1 MIDKSLFDLP
11 GVRKMFPILGILA
24 VIQAIVIAA
33 QALFM
38 ATTITRLWNGEAFGQ
53 VILWVLGFLACFLSR
68 ELINFIRSK
77 ALDKLAYGLATKLR
91 GDILE
96 KFFRLGP
103 TRLTDL
109 GSGSAATT
117 VITGIDQ
124 VEEYIKLVLSKVL
137 NMMIVPMLLL
147 VPVFF
152 LDWQS
157 GIVLTLT
164 FPFAIL
170 FMILLGF
177 AAQGRAERQYKTFQ
191 YLSNHFLDSLR
202 GISTLKYFGLSKD
215 YAKSIYR
222 TSEEFRKETMGALR
236 IAMLSTFAL
245 DFFASLS
252 VAVVALFLGLRLM
265 NGEILLFPALAALI
279 MAPEYFLPL
288 RDFASDYH
296 ATLNGKNSLAAVNE
310 ILATD
315 ENISTELEKTL
326 TWTDQSRLELTELTK
341 IYDTGRG
348 IADVNLQVTGFQKI
362 ALVGN
367 SGSGK
372 STLLSMLAGFLTP
385 TQGKIKLNT
394 QVLSSLADEKYR
406 QSVQFIPQKTYIFAG
421 TFRENLAFYEPGAS
435 DEEIE
440 QAAHLA
446 GLQGLLKEI
455 GLDGQVGAGGRTIS
469 GGQAQ
474 RLALA
479 RAFLSKTRNILLLD
493 EPTAHLDI
501 ETELEIKA
509 NILPLLENKLVF
521 IATHRLHWLSSMDLV
536 IVLKE
541 GAVAGIGT
549 HEELLATNIYYQE
562 LLTQM
567 RGVDDEEILLTK
579 PSNQDQNADENQI
592 SSVSKK
598 VTEETTDKATQKFRE
613 NADGFEKS
621 SGKDFVS
628 KKGGQINEI

>member
-1 MIDKSLFDLP
+1 MIDKSLFELP
-11 GVRKMFPILGILA
+11 GVRRMFPILGILA
-24 VIQAIVIAA
+24 VFQFIAIAG
-33 QALFM
+33 QALFL
-38 ATTITRLWNGEAFGQ
+38 ATAITKLWQGQLFSHTIP
-53 VILWVLGFLACFLSR
+53 WVLGFFACFLSR
-68 ELINFIRSK
+68 EIINFGRSK
-77 ALDKLAYGLATKLR
+77 ALDKLAYQLATKLR
-91 GDILE
+91 GDMLD

-103 TRLTDL
+103 VAIANL

-124 VEEYIKLVLSKVL
+124 VENYIKLVLSKVL
-137 NMMIVPMLLL
+137 NMMIIPMLILI
-147 VPVFF
+147 PVYF

-164 FPFAIL
+164 FPFAII
-170 FMILLGF
+170 FMILLGY

-215 YAKSIYR
+215 YSNSIYK
-222 TSEEFRKETMGALR
+222 TSEDFRKETMGALR

-265 NGEILLFPALAALI
+265 SGDILLFPALAALI
-279 MAPEYFLPL
+279 LAPEYFLPL

-296 ATLNGKNSLAAVNE
+296 ATLNGKNALAAVNE
-310 ILATD
+310 VL
-315 ENISTELEKTL
+315 STEENTLSVLTEKV
-326 TWTDQSRLELTELTK
+326 TWSANSQLQLTELGK

-348 IADVNLQVTGFQKI
+348 ISNVNLSVNGFKKI
-362 ALVGN
+362 AIVGD

-372 STLLSMLAGFLTP
+372 STLLSMLAGFLKP
-385 TQGKIKLNT
+385 TAGEIKLNE
-394 QVLSSLADEKYR
+394 QSLTSLTDENYR

-421 TFRENLAFYEPGAS
+421 TFRENLAFYEPDS
-435 DEEIE
+435 TDDEIK
-440 QAAHLA
+440 AAAKLA
-446 GLQGLLKEI
+446 GLESLIDEI
-455 GLDGQVGAGGRTIS
+455 GLDGQIGASGRIIS

-474 RLALA
+474 RVALA
-479 RAFLSKTRNILLLD
+479 RAFLSHTRNILFLD

-536 IVLKE
+536 IVLNE
-541 GAVAGIGT
+541 GQVAGIGT
-549 HEELLATNIYYQE
+549 PEQLLSENTYYQK
-562 LLTQM
+562 LLSQM
-567 RGVDDEEILLTK
+567 RGVDDDKNLLDNETSESVKDQEEK
-579 PSNQDQNADENQI
+579 ESERSNFSSVNDKSTD
-592 SSVSKK
+592 SSVSQ
-598 VTEETTDKATQKFRE
+598 A
-613 NADGFEKS
+613 S
-621 SGKDFVS
+621 SDN
-628 KKGGQINEI
+628 GGQK

>member
-1 MIDKSLFDLP
+1 MIDKSLFELP
-11 GVRKMFPILGILA
+11 GVRRMFPILGILA
-24 VIQAIVIAA
+24 VFQFIAIAG
-33 QALFM
+33 QALFL
-38 ATTITRLWNGEAFGQ
+38 ATAITKLWQGQLFSHTIP
-53 VILWVLGFLACFLSR
+53 WVLGFFACFLSR
-68 ELINFIRSK
+68 EIINFGRSK
-77 ALDKLAYGLATKLR
+77 ALDKLAYQLATKLR
-91 GDILE
+91 GDMLD

-103 TRLTDL
+103 VAIANL

-124 VEEYIKLVLSKVL
+124 VENYIKLVLSKVL
-137 NMMIVPMLLL
+137 NMMIIPMLILI
-147 VPVFF
+147 PVYF

-164 FPFAIL
+164 FPFAII
-170 FMILLGF
+170 FMILLGY

-215 YAKSIYR
+215 YSNSIYK
-222 TSEEFRKETMGALR
+222 TSEDFRKETMGALR

-265 NGEILLFPALAALI
+265 SGDILLFPALAALI
-279 MAPEYFLPL
+279 LAPEYFLPL

-296 ATLNGKNSLAAVNE
+296 ATLNGKNALAAVNE
-310 ILATD
+310 VL
-315 ENISTELEKTL
+315 STEENTLSVLTEKV
-326 TWTDQSRLELTELTK
+326 TWSANSQLQLTELGK

-348 IADVNLQVTGFQKI
+348 ISNVNLSVNGFKKI
-362 ALVGN
+362 AIVGN

-372 STLLSMLAGFLTP
+372 STLLSMLAGFLKP
-385 TQGKIKLNT
+385 TAGEIKLNE
-394 QVLSSLADEKYR
+394 QSLTSLTDENYR

-421 TFRENLAFYEPGAS
+421 TFRENLAFYEPDS
-435 DEEIE
+435 TDDEIK
-440 QAAHLA
+440 AAAKLA
-446 GLQGLLKEI
+446 GLESLIDEI
-455 GLDGQVGAGGRTIS
+455 GLDGQIGASGRTIS

-474 RLALA
+474 RVALA
-479 RAFLSKTRNILLLD
+479 RAFLSHTRNILFLD

-536 IVLKE
+536 IVLNE
-541 GAVAGIGT
+541 GQVAGIGT
-549 HEELLATNIYYQE
+549 PEQLLSENTYYQR
-562 LLTQM
+562 LLSQM
-567 RGVDDEEILLTK
+567 RGVDDDKNLLDNETSKSVKDQEEK
-579 PSNQDQNADENQI
+579 ESERSNFSSVNDKSTD
-592 SSVSKK
+592 SSVSQ
-598 VTEETTDKATQKFRE
+598 A
-613 NADGFEKS
+613 S
-621 SGKDFVS
+621 SDN
-628 KKGGQINEI
+628 GGQK

>member
-1 MIDKSLFDLP
+1 MIDKSLFELP
-11 GVRKMFPILGILA
+11 GVRRMFPILGILA
-24 VIQAIVIAA
+24 VFQFIAIAG
-33 QALFM
+33 QALFL
-38 ATTITRLWNGEAFGQ
+38 ATAITKLWQGQLFSHTIP
-53 VILWVLGFLACFLSR
+53 WVLGFFACFLSR
-68 ELINFIRSK
+68 EIINFGRSK
-77 ALDKLAYGLATKLR
+77 ALDKLAYQLATKLR
-91 GDILE
+91 GDMLD

-103 TRLTDL
+103 VAIANL

-124 VEEYIKLVLSKVL
+124 VENYIKLVLSKVL
-137 NMMIVPMLLL
+137 NMMIIPMLILI
-147 VPVFF
+147 PVYF

-164 FPFAIL
+164 FPFAII
-170 FMILLGF
+170 FMILLGY

-215 YAKSIYR
+215 YSNSIYK
-222 TSEEFRKETMGALR
+222 TSEDFRKETMGALR

-265 NGEILLFPALAALI
+265 SGDILLFPALAALI
-279 MAPEYFLPL
+279 LAPEYFLPL

-296 ATLNGKNSLAAVNE
+296 ATLNGKNALAAVNE
-310 ILATD
+310 V
-315 ENISTELEKTL
+315 ISTEENTLSVLTEKV
-326 TWTDQSRLELTELTK
+326 TWSANSQLQLTELGK

-348 IADVNLQVTGFQKI
+348 ISNVNLSVNGFKKI
-362 ALVGN
+362 AIVGN

-372 STLLSMLAGFLTP
+372 STLLSMLAGFLKP
-385 TQGKIKLNT
+385 TAGEIKLNE
-394 QVLSSLADEKYR
+394 QSLTSLTDENYR

-421 TFRENLAFYEPGAS
+421 TFRENLAFYEPDS
-435 DEEIE
+435 TDDEIK
-440 QAAHLA
+440 AAAKLA
-446 GLQGLLKEI
+446 GLESLIDEI
-455 GLDGQVGAGGRTIS
+455 GLDGQIGASGRTIS

-474 RLALA
+474 RVALA
-479 RAFLSKTRNILLLD
+479 RAFLSHTRNILFLD

-536 IVLKE
+536 IVLNE
-541 GAVAGIGT
+541 GQVAGIGT
-549 HEELLATNIYYQE
+549 PEQLLSENTYYQK
-562 LLTQM
+562 LLSQM
-567 RGVDDEEILLTK
+567 RGVDDDKNLLDNETSESVKDQEEK
-579 PSNQDQNADENQI
+579 ESERSNFSSVNDKSTD
-592 SSVSKK
+592 SSVSQ
-598 VTEETTDKATQKFRE
+598 A
-613 NADGFEKS
+613 S
-621 SGKDFVS
+621 SDN
-628 KKGGQINEI
+628 GGQK

>member
-1 MIDKSLFDLP
+1 MIDKSLFELP
-11 GVRKMFPILGILA
+11 GVRRMFPILGILA
-24 VIQAIVIAA
+24 VFQFIAIAG
-33 QALFM
+33 QALFL
-38 ATTITRLWNGEAFGQ
+38 ATAITKLWQGQLFSHTIP
-53 VILWVLGFLACFLSR
+53 WVLGFFACFLSR
-68 ELINFIRSK
+68 EIINFGRSK
-77 ALDKLAYGLATKLR
+77 ALDKLAYQLATKLR
-91 GDILE
+91 GDMLD

-103 TRLTDL
+103 VAIANL

-124 VEEYIKLVLSKVL
+124 VENYIKLVLSKVL
-137 NMMIVPMLLL
+137 NMMIIPMLILI
-147 VPVFF
+147 PVYF

-164 FPFAIL
+164 FPFAII
-170 FMILLGF
+170 FMILLGY

-215 YAKSIYR
+215 YSNSIYK
-222 TSEEFRKETMGALR
+222 TSEDFRKETMGALR

-265 NGEILLFPALAALI
+265 SGDILLFPALAALI
-279 MAPEYFLPL
+279 LAPEYFLPL

-296 ATLNGKNSLAAVNE
+296 ATLNGKNALAAVNE
-310 ILATD
+310 VL
-315 ENISTELEKTL
+315 STEENTL
-326 TWTDQSRLELTELTK
+326 SVLTEKVTWSANSQLQLAELGK

-348 IADVNLQVTGFQKI
+348 ISNVILSVNGFKKI
-362 ALVGN
+362 AIVGN

-372 STLLSMLAGFLTP
+372 STLLSMLAGFLKP
-385 TQGKIKLNT
+385 TAGEIKLNE
-394 QVLSSLADEKYR
+394 QSLTSLTDENYR

-421 TFRENLAFYEPGAS
+421 TFRENLAFYEPDS
-435 DEEIE
+435 TDDEIK
-440 QAAHLA
+440 AAAKLA
-446 GLQGLLKEI
+446 GLESLIDEI
-455 GLDGQVGAGGRTIS
+455 GLDGQIGASGRTIS

-474 RLALA
+474 RVALA
-479 RAFLSKTRNILLLD
+479 RAFLSHTRNILFLD

-536 IVLKE
+536 IVLNE
-541 GAVAGIGT
+541 GQVAGIGT
-549 HEELLATNIYYQE
+549 PEQLLSENTYYQK
-562 LLTQM
+562 LLSQM
-567 RGVDDEEILLTK
+567 RGVDDDKNLLDNETSESVKDQEEK
-579 PSNQDQNADENQI
+579 ESERSNFSSVNDKSTD
-592 SSVSKK
+592 SSVSQ
-598 VTEETTDKATQKFRE
+598 A
-613 NADGFEKS
+613 S
-621 SGKDFVS
+621 SDN
-628 KKGGQINEI
+628 GGQK

>member
-1 MIDKSLFDLP
+1 MIDKSLFELP
-11 GVRKMFPILGILA
+11 GVRRMFPILGILA
-24 VIQAIVIAA
+24 VFQFIAIAG
-33 QALFM
+33 QALFL
-38 ATTITRLWNGEAFGQ
+38 ATAITKLWQGQLFSHTIP
-53 VILWVLGFLACFLSR
+53 WVLGFFACFLSR
-68 ELINFIRSK
+68 EIINFGRSK
-77 ALDKLAYGLATKLR
+77 ALDKLAYQLATKLR
-91 GDILE
+91 GDMLD

-103 TRLTDL
+103 VAIANL

-124 VEEYIKLVLSKVL
+124 VENYIKLVLSKVL
-137 NMMIVPMLLL
+137 NMMIIPMLILI
-147 VPVFF
+147 PVYF

-164 FPFAIL
+164 FPFAII
-170 FMILLGF
+170 FMILLGY

-215 YAKSIYR
+215 YSNSIYK
-222 TSEEFRKETMGALR
+222 TSEDFRKETMGALR

-265 NGEILLFPALAALI
+265 SGDILLFPALAALI
-279 MAPEYFLPL
+279 LAPEYFLPL

-296 ATLNGKNSLAAVNE
+296 ATLNGKNALAAVNE
-310 ILATD
+310 VL
-315 ENISTELEKTL
+315 STEENTLSVLTEKV
-326 TWTDQSRLELTELTK
+326 TWSANSQLQLTELGK

-348 IADVNLQVTGFQKI
+348 ISNVILSVNGFKKI
-362 ALVGN
+362 AIVGN

-372 STLLSMLAGFLTP
+372 STLLSMLAGFLKP
-385 TQGKIKLNT
+385 TAGEIKLNE
-394 QVLSSLADEKYR
+394 QSLTSLTDENYR

-421 TFRENLAFYEPGAS
+421 TFRENLAFYEPDS
-435 DEEIE
+435 TDDEIK
-440 QAAHLA
+440 AAAKLA
-446 GLQGLLKEI
+446 GLESLIDEI
-455 GLDGQVGAGGRTIS
+455 GLDGQIGASGRIIS

-474 RLALA
+474 RVALA
-479 RAFLSKTRNILLLD
+479 RAFLSHTRNILFLD

-536 IVLKE
+536 IVLNE
-541 GAVAGIGT
+541 GQVAGIGT
-549 HEELLATNIYYQE
+549 PEQLLSENTYYQK
-562 LLTQM
+562 LLSQM
-567 RGVDDEEILLTK
+567 RGVDDDKNLLDNETSESVKDQEEK
-579 PSNQDQNADENQI
+579 ESERSNFSSVNDKSTD
-592 SSVSKK
+592 SSVSQ
-598 VTEETTDKATQKFRE
+598 A
-613 NADGFEKS
+613 S
-621 SGKDFVS
+621 SDN
-628 KKGGQINEI
+628 GGQK

>member
-1 MIDKSLFDLP
+1 MIDKSLFELP
-11 GVRKMFPILGILA
+11 GVRRMFPILGILA
-24 VIQAIVIAA
+24 VFQFIAIAG
-33 QALFM
+33 QALFL
-38 ATTITRLWNGEAFGQ
+38 ATAITKLWQGQLFSHTIP
-53 VILWVLGFLACFLSR
+53 WVLGFFACFLSR
-68 ELINFIRSK
+68 EIINFGRSK
-77 ALDKLAYGLATKLR
+77 ALDKLAYQLATKLR
-91 GDILE
+91 GDMLD

-103 TRLTDL
+103 VAIANL

-124 VEEYIKLVLSKVL
+124 VENYIKLVLSKVL
-137 NMMIVPMLLL
+137 NMMIIPMLILI
-147 VPVFF
+147 PVYF

-164 FPFAIL
+164 FPFAII
-170 FMILLGF
+170 FMILLGY

-215 YAKSIYR
+215 YSNSIYK
-222 TSEEFRKETMGALR
+222 TSEDFRKETMGALR

-265 NGEILLFPALAALI
+265 SGDILLFPALAALI
-279 MAPEYFLPL
+279 LAPEYFLPL

-296 ATLNGKNSLAAVNE
+296 ATLNGKNALAAVNE
-310 ILATD
+310 VL
-315 ENISTELEKTL
+315 STEENTLSVLTEKV
-326 TWTDQSRLELTELTK
+326 TWSANSQLQLTELGK

-348 IADVNLQVTGFQKI
+348 ISNVILSVNGFKKI
-362 ALVGN
+362 AIVGN

-372 STLLSMLAGFLTP
+372 STLLSMLAGFLKP
-385 TQGKIKLNT
+385 TAGEIKLNE
-394 QVLSSLADEKYR
+394 QSLTSLTDENYR

-421 TFRENLAFYEPGAS
+421 TFRENLAFYEPDS
-435 DEEIE
+435 TDDEIK
-440 QAAHLA
+440 AAAKLA
-446 GLQGLLKEI
+446 GLESLIDEI
-455 GLDGQVGAGGRTIS
+455 GLDGQIGASGRTIS

-474 RLALA
+474 RVALA
-479 RAFLSKTRNILLLD
+479 RAFLSHTRNILFLD

-536 IVLKE
+536 IVLNE
-541 GAVAGIGT
+541 GQVAGIGT
-549 HEELLATNIYYQE
+549 PEQLLSENTYYQK
-562 LLTQM
+562 LLSQM
-567 RGVDDEEILLTK
+567 RGVDDDKNLLDNETSESVKDQEEK
-579 PSNQDQNADENQI
+579 ESERSNFSSVNDKSTD
-592 SSVSKK
+592 SSVSQ
-598 VTEETTDKATQKFRE
+598 A
-613 NADGFEKS
+613 S
-621 SGKDFVS
+621 SDN
-628 KKGGQINEI
+628 GGQK

>member
-1 MIDKSLFDLP
+1 MIDKSLFELP
-11 GVRKMFPILGILA
+11 GVRRMFPILGILA
-24 VIQAIVIAA
+24 VFQFIAIAG
-33 QALFM
+33 QALFL
-38 ATTITRLWNGEAFGQ
+38 ATAITKLWQGQLFSHTIP
-53 VILWVLGFLACFLSR
+53 WVLGFFACFLSR
-68 ELINFIRSK
+68 EIINFGRSK
-77 ALDKLAYGLATKLR
+77 ALDKLAYQLATKLR
-91 GDILE
+91 GDMLD

-103 TRLTDL
+103 VAIANL

-124 VEEYIKLVLSKVL
+124 VENYIKLVLSKVL
-137 NMMIVPMLLL
+137 NMMIIPMLILI
-147 VPVFF
+147 PVYF

-164 FPFAIL
+164 FPFAII
-170 FMILLGF
+170 FMILLGY

-215 YAKSIYR
+215 YSNSIYK
-222 TSEEFRKETMGALR
+222 TSEDFRKETMGALR

-265 NGEILLFPALAALI
+265 SGDILLFPALAALI
-279 MAPEYFLPL
+279 LAPEYFLPL

-296 ATLNGKNSLAAVNE
+296 ATLNGKNALAAVNE
-310 ILATD
+310 VL
-315 ENISTELEKTL
+315 STEENTLSVLTEKV
-326 TWTDQSRLELTELTK
+326 TWSANSQLQLTELGK

-348 IADVNLQVTGFQKI
+348 ISNVNLSVNGFKKI
-362 ALVGN
+362 AIVGN

-372 STLLSMLAGFLTP
+372 STLLSMLAGFLKP
-385 TQGKIKLNT
+385 TAGEIKLNE
-394 QVLSSLADEKYR
+394 QSLTSLTDENYR

-421 TFRENLAFYEPGAS
+421 TFRENLAFYEPDS
-435 DEEIE
+435 TDDEIK
-440 QAAHLA
+440 AAAKLA
-446 GLQGLLKEI
+446 GLESLIDEI
-455 GLDGQVGAGGRTIS
+455 GLDGQIGASGRTIS

-474 RLALA
+474 RVALA
-479 RAFLSKTRNILLLD
+479 RAFLSHTRNILFLD

-536 IVLKE
+536 IVLNE
-541 GAVAGIGT
+541 GQVAGIGT
-549 HEELLATNIYYQE
+549 PEQLLSENTYYQK
-562 LLTQM
+562 LLSLM
-567 RGVDDEEILLTK
+567 RGVDDDKNLLDNETSESVKGQEEK
-579 PSNQDQNADENQI
+579 ESERSNFSSVNDKSTD
-592 SSVSKK
+592 SSVSQ
-598 VTEETTDKATQKFRE
+598 A
-613 NADGFEKS
+613 S
-621 SGKDFVS
+621 SDN
-628 KKGGQINEI
+628 GGQK

>member
-1 MIDKSLFDLP
+1 MIDKSLFELP
-11 GVRKMFPILGILA
+11 GVRRMFPILGILA
-24 VIQAIVIAA
+24 VFQFIAIAG
-33 QALFM
+33 QALFL
-38 ATTITRLWNGEAFGQ
+38 ATAITKLWQGQLFSHTIP
-53 VILWVLGFLACFLSR
+53 WVLGFFACFLSR
-68 ELINFIRSK
+68 EIINFGRSK
-77 ALDKLAYGLATKLR
+77 ALDKLAYQLATKLR
-91 GDILE
+91 GDMLD

-103 TRLTDL
+103 VTIANL

-124 VEEYIKLVLSKVL
+124 VENYIKLVLSKVL
-137 NMMIVPMLLL
+137 NMMIIPMLILI
-147 VPVFF
+147 PVYF

-164 FPFAIL
+164 FPFAII
-170 FMILLGF
+170 FMILLGY

-215 YAKSIYR
+215 YSNSIYK
-222 TSEEFRKETMGALR
+222 TSEDFRKETMGALR

-265 NGEILLFPALAALI
+265 SGDILLFPALAALI
-279 MAPEYFLPL
+279 LAPEYFLPL

-296 ATLNGKNSLAAVNE
+296 ATLNGKNALAAVNE
-310 ILATD
+310 VL
-315 ENISTELEKTL
+315 STEENTLSVLTEKV
-326 TWTDQSRLELTELTK
+326 TWSANSQLQLTELGK

-348 IADVNLQVTGFQKI
+348 ISNVILSVNGFKKI
-362 ALVGN
+362 AIVGN

-372 STLLSMLAGFLTP
+372 STLLSMLAGFLKP
-385 TQGKIKLNT
+385 TAGEIKLNE
-394 QVLSSLADEKYR
+394 QSLTSLTDENYR

-421 TFRENLAFYEPGAS
+421 TFRENLAFYEPDS
-435 DEEIE
+435 TDDEIK
-440 QAAHLA
+440 AAAKLA
-446 GLQGLLKEI
+446 GLESLIDEI
-455 GLDGQVGAGGRTIS
+455 GLDGQIGASGRTIS

-474 RLALA
+474 RVALA
-479 RAFLSKTRNILLLD
+479 RAFLSHTRNILFLD

-536 IVLKE
+536 IVLNE
-541 GAVAGIGT
+541 GQVAGIGT
-549 HEELLATNIYYQE
+549 PEQLLSENTYYQK
-562 LLTQM
+562 LLSQM
-567 RGVDDEEILLTK
+567 RGVDDDKNLLDNETSESVKDQEEK
-579 PSNQDQNADENQI
+579 ESERSNFSSVNDKSTD
-592 SSVSKK
+592 SSVSQ
-598 VTEETTDKATQKFRE
+598 A
-613 NADGFEKS
+613 S
-621 SGKDFVS
+621 SDN
-628 KKGGQINEI
+628 GGQK

>member
-1 MIDKSLFDLP
+1 MIDKSLFELP
-11 GVRKMFPILGILA
+11 GVKRMFPILGILA
-24 VIQAIVIAA
+24 VFQFIAIAG
-33 QALFM
+33 QALFL
-38 ATTITRLWNGEAFGQ
+38 ATAITKLWQGQLFSHTIP
-53 VILWVLGFLACFLSR
+53 WVLGFFACFLSR
-68 ELINFIRSK
+68 EIINFGRSK
-77 ALDKLAYGLATKLR
+77 ALDKLAYQLATKLR
-91 GDILE
+91 GDMLD

-103 TRLTDL
+103 VAIANL

-124 VEEYIKLVLSKVL
+124 VENYIKLVLSKVL
-137 NMMIVPMLLL
+137 NMMIIPMLILI
-147 VPVFF
+147 PVYF

-164 FPFAIL
+164 FPFAII
-170 FMILLGF
+170 FMILLGY

-215 YAKSIYR
+215 YSNSIYK
-222 TSEEFRKETMGALR
+222 TSEDFRKETMGALR

-265 NGEILLFPALAALI
+265 SGDILLFPALAALI
-279 MAPEYFLPL
+279 LAPEYFLPL

-296 ATLNGKNSLAAVNE
+296 ATLNGKNALAAVNE
-310 ILATD
+310 VL
-315 ENISTELEKTL
+315 STEENTLSVLTEKV
-326 TWTDQSRLELTELTK
+326 TWSANSQLQLTELGK

-348 IADVNLQVTGFQKI
+348 ISNVNLSVNGFKKI
-362 ALVGN
+362 AIVGN

-372 STLLSMLAGFLTP
+372 STLLSMLAGFLKP
-385 TQGKIKLNT
+385 TAGEIKLNE
-394 QVLSSLADEKYR
+394 QSLTSLTDENYR

-421 TFRENLAFYEPGAS
+421 TFRENLAFYEPDS
-435 DEEIE
+435 TDDEIK
-440 QAAHLA
+440 AAAKLA
-446 GLQGLLKEI
+446 GLESLIDEI
-455 GLDGQVGAGGRTIS
+455 GLDGQIGASGRTIS

-474 RLALA
+474 RVALA
-479 RAFLSKTRNILLLD
+479 RAFLSHTRNILFLD

-536 IVLKE
+536 IVLNE
-541 GAVAGIGT
+541 GQVAGIGT
-549 HEELLATNIYYQE
+549 PEQLLSENTYYQK
-562 LLTQM
+562 LLSQM
-567 RGVDDEEILLTK
+567 RGVDDDKNLLDNETSESVKDQEEK
-579 PSNQDQNADENQI
+579 ESERSNFSSVNDKSTD
-592 SSVSKK
+592 SSVSQ
-598 VTEETTDKATQKFRE
+598 A
-613 NADGFEKS
+613 S
-621 SGKDFVS
+621 SDN
-628 KKGGQINEI
+628 GGQK

>member
-1 MIDKSLFDLP
+1 MIDKSLFELP
-11 GVRKMFPILGILA
+11 GVRRMFPILGILA
-24 VIQAIVIAA
+24 VFQFIAIAG
-33 QALFM
+33 QALFL
-38 ATTITRLWNGEAFGQ
+38 ATAITKLWQGQLFSHTIP
-53 VILWVLGFLACFLSR
+53 WVLGFFACFLSR
-68 ELINFIRSK
+68 EIINFGRSK
-77 ALDKLAYGLATKLR
+77 ALDKLAYQLATKLR
-91 GDILE
+91 GDMLD

-103 TRLTDL
+103 VAIANL

-124 VEEYIKLVLSKVL
+124 VENYIKLVLSKVL
-137 NMMIVPMLLL
+137 NMMIIPMLILI
-147 VPVFF
+147 PVYF

-164 FPFAIL
+164 FPFAII
-170 FMILLGF
+170 FMILLGY

-215 YAKSIYR
+215 YSNSIYK
-222 TSEEFRKETMGALR
+222 TSEDFRKETMGALR

-265 NGEILLFPALAALI
+265 SGDILLFPALAALI
-279 MAPEYFLPL
+279 LAPEYFLPL

-296 ATLNGKNSLAAVNE
+296 ATLNGKNALAAVNE
-310 ILATD
+310 VL
-315 ENISTELEKTL
+315 STEENTLSVLTEKV
-326 TWTDQSRLELTELTK
+326 TWSANSQLQLTELGK

-348 IADVNLQVTGFQKI
+348 ISNVNLSVNGFKKI
-362 ALVGN
+362 AIVGN

-372 STLLSMLAGFLTP
+372 STLLSMLAGFLKP
-385 TQGKIKLNT
+385 TAGEIKLNE
-394 QVLSSLADEKYR
+394 QSLTSLTDENYR

-421 TFRENLAFYEPGAS
+421 TFRENLAFYEPDS
-435 DEEIE
+435 TDDEIK
-440 QAAHLA
+440 AAAKLA
-446 GLQGLLKEI
+446 GLESLIDEI
-455 GLDGQVGAGGRTIS
+455 GLDGQIGASGRTIS

-474 RLALA
+474 RVALA
-479 RAFLSKTRNILLLD
+479 RAFLSHTRNILFLD

-536 IVLKE
+536 IVLNE
-541 GAVAGIGT
+541 GQVAGIGT
-549 HEELLATNIYYQE
+549 PEQLLSENTYYQK
-562 LLTQM
+562 LLSQM
-567 RGVDDEEILLTK
+567 RGVDDDKNLLDNETRKSVKDQEEK
-579 PSNQDQNADENQI
+579 VSERSNFSSVNDKSTD
-592 SSVSKK
+592 SSVSQ
-598 VTEETTDKATQKFRE
+598 A
-613 NADGFEKS
+613 S
-621 SGKDFVS
+621 SDN
-628 KKGGQINEI
+628 GGQK

>member
-1 MIDKSLFDLP
+1 MIDKSLFELP
-11 GVRKMFPILGILA
+11 GVRRMFPILGILA
-24 VIQAIVIAA
+24 VFQFIAIAG
-33 QALFM
+33 QALFL
-38 ATTITRLWNGEAFGQ
+38 ATAITKLWQGQLFSHTIP
-53 VILWVLGFLACFLSR
+53 WVLGFFACFLSR
-68 ELINFIRSK
+68 EIINFGRSK
-77 ALDKLAYGLATKLR
+77 ALDKLAYQLATKLR
-91 GDILE
+91 GDMLD

-103 TRLTDL
+103 VAIANL

-124 VEEYIKLVLSKVL
+124 VENYIKLVLSKVL
-137 NMMIVPMLLL
+137 NMMIIPMLILI
-147 VPVFF
+147 PVYF

-164 FPFAIL
+164 FPFAII
-170 FMILLGF
+170 FMILLGY

-215 YAKSIYR
+215 YSNSIYK
-222 TSEEFRKETMGALR
+222 TSEDFRKETMGALR

-265 NGEILLFPALAALI
+265 SGDILLFPALAALI
-279 MAPEYFLPL
+279 LAPEYFLPL

-296 ATLNGKNSLAAVNE
+296 ATLNGKNALAAVNE
-310 ILATD
+310 VL
-315 ENISTELEKTL
+315 STEENTLSVLTEKV
-326 TWTDQSRLELTELTK
+326 TWSANSQLQLTELGK

-348 IADVNLQVTGFQKI
+348 ISNVNLSVNGFKKI
-362 ALVGN
+362 AIVGN

-372 STLLSMLAGFLTP
+372 STLLSMLAGFLKP
-385 TQGKIKLNT
+385 TAGEIKLNE
-394 QVLSSLADEKYR
+394 QSLTSLTDENYR

-421 TFRENLAFYEPGAS
+421 TFRENLAFYEPDS
-435 DEEIE
+435 TDDEIK
-440 QAAHLA
+440 AAAKLA
-446 GLQGLLKEI
+446 GLESLIDEI
-455 GLDGQVGAGGRTIS
+455 GLDGQIGASGRTIS

-474 RLALA
+474 RVALA
-479 RAFLSKTRNILLLD
+479 RAFLSHTRNILFLD

-536 IVLKE
+536 IVLNE
-541 GAVAGIGT
+541 GQVAGIGT
-549 HEELLATNIYYQE
+549 PEQLLSENTYYQK
-562 LLTQM
+562 LLSQM
-567 RGVDDEEILLTK
+567 RGVDDDKNLLDNETSKSVKDQEEK
-579 PSNQDQNADENQI
+579 ESDRSNFSSVNDNSTD
-592 SSVSKK
+592 SSVSQ
-598 VTEETTDKATQKFRE
+598 A
-613 NADGFEKS
+613 S
-621 SGKDFVS
+621 SDN
-628 KKGGQINEI
+628 GGQK

>member
-1 MIDKSLFDLP
+1 MIDKSLFELP
-11 GVRKMFPILGILA
+11 GVRRMFPILGILA
-24 VIQAIVIAA
+24 VFQFIAIAG
-33 QALFM
+33 QALFL
-38 ATTITRLWNGEAFGQ
+38 ASAITKLWQGQLFSHTIP
-53 VILWVLGFLACFLSR
+53 WVLGFFACFLSR
-68 ELINFIRSK
+68 EIINFGRSK
-77 ALDKLAYGLATKLR
+77 ALDKLAYQLATKLR
-91 GDILE
+91 GDMLD

-103 TRLTDL
+103 VAIANL

-124 VEEYIKLVLSKVL
+124 VENYIKLVLSKVL
-137 NMMIVPMLLL
+137 NMMIIPMLILI
-147 VPVFF
+147 PVYF

-164 FPFAIL
+164 FPFAII
-170 FMILLGF
+170 FMILLGY

-215 YAKSIYR
+215 YSNSIYK
-222 TSEEFRKETMGALR
+222 TSEDFRKETMGALR

-265 NGEILLFPALAALI
+265 SGDILLFPALAALI
-279 MAPEYFLPL
+279 LAPEYFLPL

-296 ATLNGKNSLAAVNE
+296 ATLNGKNALAAVNE
-310 ILATD
+310 VL
-315 ENISTELEKTL
+315 STEENTLSVLTEKV
-326 TWTDQSRLELTELTK
+326 TWSANSQLQLTELGK

-348 IADVNLQVTGFQKI
+348 ISNVNLSVNGFKKI
-362 ALVGN
+362 AIVGN

-372 STLLSMLAGFLTP
+372 STLLSMLAGFLKP
-385 TQGKIKLNT
+385 TAGEIKLNE
-394 QVLSSLADEKYR
+394 QSLTSLTDENYR

-421 TFRENLAFYEPGAS
+421 TFRENLAFYEPDS
-435 DEEIE
+435 TDDEIK
-440 QAAHLA
+440 AAAKLA
-446 GLQGLLKEI
+446 GLESLIDEI
-455 GLDGQVGAGGRTIS
+455 GLDGQIGASGRTIS

-474 RLALA
+474 RVALA
-479 RAFLSKTRNILLLD
+479 RAFLSHTRNILFLD

-536 IVLKE
+536 IVLNE
-541 GAVAGIGT
+541 GQVAGIGT
-549 HEELLATNIYYQE
+549 PEQLLSENTYYQK
-562 LLTQM
+562 LLSQM
-567 RGVDDEEILLTK
+567 RGVDDDKNLLDNETSESVKDQEEK
-579 PSNQDQNADENQI
+579 ESERSNFSSVNDKSTD
-592 SSVSKK
+592 SSVSQ
-598 VTEETTDKATQKFRE
+598 A
-613 NADGFEKS
+613 S
-621 SGKDFVS
+621 SDN
-628 KKGGQINEI
+628 GGQK

>member
-1 MIDKSLFDLP
+1 MIDKSLFELP
-11 GVRKMFPILGILA
+11 GVRRMFPILGILA
-24 VIQAIVIAA
+24 VFQFIAIAG
-33 QALFM
+33 QALFL
-38 ATTITRLWNGEAFGQ
+38 ATAITKLWQGQLFSHTIP
-53 VILWVLGFLACFLSR
+53 WVLGFFACFLSR
-68 ELINFIRSK
+68 EIINFGRSK
-77 ALDKLAYGLATKLR
+77 ALDKLAYQLATKLR
-91 GDILE
+91 GDMLD

-103 TRLTDL
+103 VAIANL

-124 VEEYIKLVLSKVL
+124 VENYIKLVLSKVL
-137 NMMIVPMLLL
+137 NMMIIPMLILI
-147 VPVFF
+147 PVYF

-164 FPFAIL
+164 FPFAII
-170 FMILLGF
+170 FMILLGY

-215 YAKSIYR
+215 YSNSIYK
-222 TSEEFRKETMGALR
+222 TSEDFRKETMGALR

-265 NGEILLFPALAALI
+265 SGDILLFPALAALI
-279 MAPEYFLPL
+279 LAPEYFLPL

-296 ATLNGKNSLAAVNE
+296 ATLNGKNALAAVNE
-310 ILATD
+310 VL
-315 ENISTELEKTL
+315 STEENTLSVLTEKV
-326 TWTDQSRLELTELTK
+326 TWSANLQLQLTELGK

-348 IADVNLQVTGFQKI
+348 ISNVNLSVNGFKKI
-362 ALVGN
+362 AIVGN

-372 STLLSMLAGFLTP
+372 STLLSMLAGFLKP
-385 TQGKIKLNT
+385 TAGEIKLNE
-394 QVLSSLADEKYR
+394 QSLTSLTDENYR

-421 TFRENLAFYEPGAS
+421 TFRENLAFYEPDS
-435 DEEIE
+435 TDDEIK
-440 QAAHLA
+440 AAAKLA
-446 GLQGLLKEI
+446 GLESLIDEI
-455 GLDGQVGAGGRTIS
+455 GLDGQIGASGRIIS

-474 RLALA
+474 RVALA
-479 RAFLSKTRNILLLD
+479 RAFLSHTRNILFLD

-536 IVLKE
+536 IVLNE
-541 GAVAGIGT
+541 GQVAGIGT
-549 HEELLATNIYYQE
+549 PEQLLSENTYYQK
-562 LLTQM
+562 LLSQM
-567 RGVDDEEILLTK
+567 RGVDDDKNLLDNETSESVKDQEEK
-579 PSNQDQNADENQI
+579 ESERSNFSSVNDKSTD
-592 SSVSKK
+592 SSVSQ
-598 VTEETTDKATQKFRE
+598 A
-613 NADGFEKS
+613 S
-621 SGKDFVS
+621 SDN
-628 KKGGQINEI
+628 GGQK

>member
-1 MIDKSLFDLP
+1 MIDKSLFELP
-11 GVRKMFPILGILA
+11 GVRRMFPILGILA
-24 VIQAIVIAA
+24 VFQFVAIAG
-33 QALFM
+33 QALFL
-38 ATTITRLWNGEAFGQ
+38 ATAITKLWQGQLFSHTIP
-53 VILWVLGFLACFLSR
+53 WVLGFFACFLSR
-68 ELINFIRSK
+68 EIINFGRSK
-77 ALDKLAYGLATKLR
+77 ALDKLAYQLATKLR
-91 GDILE
+91 GDMLD

-103 TRLTDL
+103 VAIANL

-124 VEEYIKLVLSKVL
+124 VENYIKLVLSKVL
-137 NMMIVPMLLL
+137 NMMIIPMLILI
-147 VPVFF
+147 PVYF

-164 FPFAIL
+164 FPFAII
-170 FMILLGF
+170 FMILLGY

-215 YAKSIYR
+215 YSNSIYK
-222 TSEEFRKETMGALR
+222 TSEDFRKETMGALR

-265 NGEILLFPALAALI
+265 SGDILLFPALAALI
-279 MAPEYFLPL
+279 LAPEYFLPL

-296 ATLNGKNSLAAVNE
+296 ATLNGKNALAAVNE
-310 ILATD
+310 VL
-315 ENISTELEKTL
+315 STEENTLSVLTEKV
-326 TWTDQSRLELTELTK
+326 TWSANSQLQLTELGK

-348 IADVNLQVTGFQKI
+348 ISNVNLSVNGFKKI
-362 ALVGN
+362 AIVGN

-372 STLLSMLAGFLTP
+372 STLLSMLAGFLKP
-385 TQGKIKLNT
+385 TAGEIKLNE
-394 QVLSSLADEKYR
+394 QSLTSLTDENYR

-421 TFRENLAFYEPGAS
+421 TFRENLAFYEPDS
-435 DEEIE
+435 TDDEIK
-440 QAAHLA
+440 AAAKLA
-446 GLQGLLKEI
+446 GLESLIDEI
-455 GLDGQVGAGGRTIS
+455 GLDGQIGASGRTIS

-474 RLALA
+474 RVALA
-479 RAFLSKTRNILLLD
+479 RAFLSHTRNILFLD

-536 IVLKE
+536 IVLNE
-541 GAVAGIGT
+541 GQVAGIGT
-549 HEELLATNIYYQE
+549 PEQLLSENTYYQK
-562 LLTQM
+562 LLSQM
-567 RGVDDEEILLTK
+567 RGVDDDKNLLDNETSESVKDQEEK
-579 PSNQDQNADENQI
+579 ESERSNF
-592 SSVSKK
+592 SSVNDKS
-598 VTEETTDKATQKFRE
+598 TD
-613 NADGFEKS
+613 S
-621 SGKDFVS
+621 SVRQASSDN
-628 KKGGQINEI
+628 GGQK

>member
-1 MIDKSLFDLP
+1 MIDKSLFELP
-11 GVRKMFPILGILA
+11 GVRRMFPILGILA
-24 VIQAIVIAA
+24 VFQFIAIAG
-33 QALFM
+33 QALFL
-38 ATTITRLWNGEAFGQ
+38 ATAITKLWQGQLFSHTIP
-53 VILWVLGFLACFLSR
+53 WVLGFFACFLSR
-68 ELINFIRSK
+68 EIINFGRSK
-77 ALDKLAYGLATKLR
+77 ALDKLAYQLATKLR
-91 GDILE
+91 GDMLD

-103 TRLTDL
+103 VAIANL

-124 VEEYIKLVLSKVL
+124 VENYIKLVLSKVL
-137 NMMIVPMLLL
+137 NMMIIPMLILI
-147 VPVFF
+147 PVYF

-164 FPFAIL
+164 FPFAII
-170 FMILLGF
+170 FMILLGY

-215 YAKSIYR
+215 YSNSIYK
-222 TSEEFRKETMGALR
+222 TSEDFRKETMGALR

-265 NGEILLFPALAALI
+265 SGDILLFPALAALI
-279 MAPEYFLPL
+279 LAPEYFLPL

-296 ATLNGKNSLAAVNE
+296 ATLNGKNALAAVNE
-310 ILATD
+310 VL
-315 ENISTELEKTL
+315 STEENTLSVLTEKV
-326 TWTDQSRLELTELTK
+326 TWSANSQLQLTELGK

-348 IADVNLQVTGFQKI
+348 ISNVNLSVNGFKKI
-362 ALVGN
+362 AIIGN

-372 STLLSMLAGFLTP
+372 STLLSMLAGFLKP
-385 TQGKIKLNT
+385 SAGEIKLNE
-394 QVLSSLADEKYR
+394 QSLTSLTDENYR

-421 TFRENLAFYEPGAS
+421 TFRENLAFYEPDS
-435 DEEIE
+435 TDDEIK
-440 QAAHLA
+440 AAAKLA
-446 GLQGLLKEI
+446 GLESLIDEI
-455 GLDGQVGAGGRTIS
+455 GLDGQIGASGRTIS

-474 RLALA
+474 RVALA
-479 RAFLSKTRNILLLD
+479 RAFLSHTRNILFLD

-536 IVLKE
+536 IVLNE
-541 GAVAGIGT
+541 GQVAGIGT
-549 HEELLATNIYYQE
+549 PEQLLSENTYYQK
-562 LLTQM
+562 LLSQM
-567 RGVDDEEILLTK
+567 RGVDDDKNLLDNETSKSVKDQEEK
-579 PSNQDQNADENQI
+579 ESDRSNF
-592 SSVSKK
+592 SSVNDKS
-598 VTEETTDKATQKFRE
+598 TD
-613 NADGFEKS
+613 S
-621 SGKDFVS
+621 SASQASSDN
-628 KKGGQINEI
+628 GGQK

>member
-1 MIDKSLFDLP
+1 MIDKSLFELP
-11 GVRKMFPILGILA
+11 GVRRMFPILGILA
-24 VIQAIVIAA
+24 VFQFIAIAG
-33 QALFM
+33 QALFL
-38 ATTITRLWNGEAFGQ
+38 ATAITKLWQGQLFSHTIP
-53 VILWVLGFLACFLSR
+53 WVLGFFACFLSR
-68 ELINFIRSK
+68 EIINFGRSK
-77 ALDKLAYGLATKLR
+77 ALDKLAYQLATKLR
-91 GDILE
+91 GDMLD

-103 TRLTDL
+103 VAIANL

-124 VEEYIKLVLSKVL
+124 VENYIKLVLSKVL
-137 NMMIVPMLLL
+137 NMMIIPMLILI
-147 VPVFF
+147 PVYF

-164 FPFAIL
+164 FPFAII
-170 FMILLGF
+170 FMILLGY

-215 YAKSIYR
+215 YSNSIYK
-222 TSEEFRKETMGALR
+222 TSEDFRKETMGALR

-265 NGEILLFPALAALI
+265 SGDILLFPALAALI
-279 MAPEYFLPL
+279 LAPEYFLPL

-296 ATLNGKNSLAAVNE
+296 ATLNGKNALAAVNE
-310 ILATD
+310 VL
-315 ENISTELEKTL
+315 STEENTLSVLTEKV
-326 TWTDQSRLELTELTK
+326 TWNANSQLQLTELGK

-348 IADVNLQVTGFQKI
+348 ISNVILSVNGFKKI
-362 ALVGN
+362 AIVGN

-372 STLLSMLAGFLTP
+372 STLLSMLAGFLKP
-385 TQGKIKLNT
+385 TAGEIKLNE
-394 QVLSSLADEKYR
+394 QSLTSLTDENYR

-421 TFRENLAFYEPGAS
+421 TFRENLAFYEPDS
-435 DEEIE
+435 TDDEIK
-440 QAAHLA
+440 AAAKLA
-446 GLQGLLKEI
+446 GLESLIDEI
-455 GLDGQVGAGGRTIS
+455 GLDGQIGASGRTIS

-474 RLALA
+474 RVALA
-479 RAFLSKTRNILLLD
+479 RAFLSHTRNILFLD

-536 IVLKE
+536 IVLNE
-541 GAVAGIGT
+541 GQVAGIGT
-549 HEELLATNIYYQE
+549 PEQLLSENTYYQK
-562 LLTQM
+562 LLSQM
-567 RGVDDEEILLTK
+567 RGVDDDKNLLDNETSESVKDQEEK
-579 PSNQDQNADENQI
+579 ESERSNFSSVNDKSTD
-592 SSVSKK
+592 SSVSQ
-598 VTEETTDKATQKFRE
+598 A
-613 NADGFEKS
+613 S
-621 SGKDFVS
+621 SDN
-628 KKGGQINEI
+628 GGQK

>member
-1 MIDKSLFDLP
+1 MIDKSLFELP
-11 GVRKMFPILGILA
+11 GVRRMFPILGILA
-24 VIQAIVIAA
+24 VFQFIAIAG
-33 QALFM
+33 QALFL
-38 ATTITRLWNGEAFGQ
+38 ATAITKLWQGQLFSHTIP
-53 VILWVLGFLACFLSR
+53 WVLGFFACFLSR
-68 ELINFIRSK
+68 EIINFGRSK
-77 ALDKLAYGLATKLR
+77 ALDKLAYQLATKLR
-91 GDILE
+91 GDMLD

-103 TRLTDL
+103 VAIANL

-124 VEEYIKLVLSKVL
+124 VENYIKLVLSKVL
-137 NMMIVPMLLL
+137 NMMIIPMLILI
-147 VPVFF
+147 PVYF

-164 FPFAIL
+164 FPFAII
-170 FMILLGF
+170 FMILLGY

-215 YAKSIYR
+215 YSNSIYK
-222 TSEEFRKETMGALR
+222 TSEDFRKETMGALR

-265 NGEILLFPALAALI
+265 SGDILLFPALAALI
-279 MAPEYFLPL
+279 LAPEYFLPL

-296 ATLNGKNSLAAVNE
+296 ATLNGKNALAAVNE
-310 ILATD
+310 VL
-315 ENISTELEKTL
+315 STEENTL
-326 TWTDQSRLELTELTK
+326 SVLTEKVTWSANSQLQLAELGK

-348 IADVNLQVTGFQKI
+348 ISNVNLSVNGFKKI
-362 ALVGN
+362 AIVGN

-372 STLLSMLAGFLTP
+372 STLLSMLAGFLKP
-385 TQGKIKLNT
+385 TAGEIKLNE
-394 QVLSSLADEKYR
+394 QSLTSLTDENYR

-421 TFRENLAFYEPGAS
+421 TFRENLAFYEPDS
-435 DEEIE
+435 TDDEIK
-440 QAAHLA
+440 AAAKLA
-446 GLQGLLKEI
+446 GLESLIDEI
-455 GLDGQVGAGGRTIS
+455 GLDGQIGASGRTIS

-474 RLALA
+474 RVALA
-479 RAFLSKTRNILLLD
+479 RAFLSHTRNILFLD

-536 IVLKE
+536 IVLNE
-541 GAVAGIGT
+541 GQVAGIGT
-549 HEELLATNIYYQE
+549 PEQLLSENTYYQK
-562 LLTQM
+562 LLSQM
-567 RGVDDEEILLTK
+567 RGVDDDKNLLDNETSESVKDQEEK
-579 PSNQDQNADENQI
+579 ESERSNFSSVNDKSTD
-592 SSVSKK
+592 SSVSQ
-598 VTEETTDKATQKFRE
+598 A
-613 NADGFEKS
+613 S
-621 SGKDFVS
+621 SDN
-628 KKGGQINEI
+628 GGQK

>member
-1 MIDKSLFDLP
+1 MIDKSLFELP
-11 GVRKMFPILGILA
+11 GVRRMFPILGILA
-24 VIQAIVIAA
+24 VFQFIAIAG
-33 QALFM
+33 QALFL
-38 ATTITRLWNGEAFGQ
+38 ATAITKLWQGQLFSHTIP
-53 VILWVLGFLACFLSR
+53 WVLGFFACFLSR
-68 ELINFIRSK
+68 EIINFGRSK
-77 ALDKLAYGLATKLR
+77 ALDKLAYQLATKLR
-91 GDILE
+91 GDMLD

-103 TRLTDL
+103 VAIANL

-124 VEEYIKLVLSKVL
+124 VENYIKLVLSKVL
-137 NMMIVPMLLL
+137 NMMIIPMLILI
-147 VPVFF
+147 PVYF

-164 FPFAIL
+164 FPLAII
-170 FMILLGF
+170 FMILLGY

-215 YAKSIYR
+215 YSNSIYK
-222 TSEEFRKETMGALR
+222 TSEDFRKETMGALR

-265 NGEILLFPALAALI
+265 SGDILLFPALAALI
-279 MAPEYFLPL
+279 LAPEYFLPL

-296 ATLNGKNSLAAVNE
+296 ATLNGKNALAAVNE
-310 ILATD
+310 VL
-315 ENISTELEKTL
+315 STEENTLSVLTEKV
-326 TWTDQSRLELTELTK
+326 TWSANSQLQLTELGK

-348 IADVNLQVTGFQKI
+348 ISNVNLSVNGFKKI
-362 ALVGN
+362 AIVGN

-372 STLLSMLAGFLTP
+372 STLLSMLAGFLKP
-385 TQGKIKLNT
+385 TAGEIKLNE
-394 QVLSSLADEKYR
+394 QSLTSLTDENYR

-421 TFRENLAFYEPGAS
+421 TFRENLAFYEPDS
-435 DEEIE
+435 TDDEIK
-440 QAAHLA
+440 AAAKLA
-446 GLQGLLKEI
+446 GLESLIDEI
-455 GLDGQVGAGGRTIS
+455 GLDGQIGASGRTIS

-474 RLALA
+474 RVALA
-479 RAFLSKTRNILLLD
+479 RAFLSHTRNILFLD

-536 IVLKE
+536 IVLNE
-541 GAVAGIGT
+541 GQVAGIGT
-549 HEELLATNIYYQE
+549 PEQLLSENTYYQK
-562 LLTQM
+562 LLSQM
-567 RGVDDEEILLTK
+567 RGVDDDKNLLDNETSESVKDQEEK
-579 PSNQDQNADENQI
+579 ESERSNF
-592 SSVSKK
+592 SSVNDKS
-598 VTEETTDKATQKFRE
+598 TD
-613 NADGFEKS
+613 S
-621 SGKDFVS
+621 SVRQASSDN
-628 KKGGQINEI
+628 GGQK

>member
-1 MIDKSLFDLP
+1 MIDKSLFELP
-11 GVRKMFPILGILA
+11 GVRRMFPILGILA
-24 VIQAIVIAA
+24 VFQFIAIAG
-33 QALFM
+33 QALFL
-38 ATTITRLWNGEAFGQ
+38 ATAITKLWQGQLFSHTIS
-53 VILWVLGFLACFLSR
+53 WVLGFFACFLSR
-68 ELINFIRSK
+68 EIINFGRSK
-77 ALDKLAYGLATKLR
+77 ALDKLAYQLATKLR
-91 GDILE
+91 GDMLD

-103 TRLTDL
+103 VAIANL

-124 VEEYIKLVLSKVL
+124 VENYIKLVLSKVL
-137 NMMIVPMLLL
+137 NMMIIPMLILI
-147 VPVFF
+147 PVYF

-164 FPFAIL
+164 FPFAII
-170 FMILLGF
+170 FMILLGY

-215 YAKSIYR
+215 YSNSIYK
-222 TSEEFRKETMGALR
+222 TSEDFRKETMGALR

-265 NGEILLFPALAALI
+265 SGDILLFPALAALI
-279 MAPEYFLPL
+279 LAPEYFLPL

-296 ATLNGKNSLAAVNE
+296 ATLNGKNALAAVNE
-310 ILATD
+310 VL
-315 ENISTELEKTL
+315 STEENTLSVLTEKV
-326 TWTDQSRLELTELTK
+326 TWSANSQLQLTELGK

-348 IADVNLQVTGFQKI
+348 ISNVILSVNGFKKI
-362 ALVGN
+362 AIVGN

-372 STLLSMLAGFLTP
+372 STLLSMLAGFLKP
-385 TQGKIKLNT
+385 TAGEIKLNE
-394 QVLSSLADEKYR
+394 QSLTSLTDENYR

-421 TFRENLAFYEPGAS
+421 TFRENLAFYEPDS
-435 DEEIE
+435 TDDEIK
-440 QAAHLA
+440 AAAKLA
-446 GLQGLLKEI
+446 GLESLIDEI
-455 GLDGQVGAGGRTIS
+455 GLDGQIGASGRTIS

-474 RLALA
+474 RVALA
-479 RAFLSKTRNILLLD
+479 RAFLSHTRNILFLD

-536 IVLKE
+536 IVLNE
-541 GAVAGIGT
+541 GQVAGIGT
-549 HEELLATNIYYQE
+549 PEQLLSENTYYQK
-562 LLTQM
+562 LLSQM
-567 RGVDDEEILLTK
+567 RGVDDDKNLLDNETSESVKDQEEK
-579 PSNQDQNADENQI
+579 ESERSNFSSVNDKSTD
-592 SSVSKK
+592 SSVSQ
-598 VTEETTDKATQKFRE
+598 A
-613 NADGFEKS
+613 S
-621 SGKDFVS
+621 SDN
-628 KKGGQINEI
+628 GGQK

>member
-1 MIDKSLFDLP
+1 MIDKSLFELP
-11 GVRKMFPILGILA
+11 GVRRMFPILGILA
-24 VIQAIVIAA
+24 VFQFIAIAG
-33 QALFM
+33 QALFL
-38 ATTITRLWNGEAFGQ
+38 ATAITKLWQGQLFSHTIP
-53 VILWVLGFLACFLSR
+53 WVLGFFACFLSR
-68 ELINFIRSK
+68 EIINFGRSK
-77 ALDKLAYGLATKLR
+77 ALDKLAYQLATKLR
-91 GDILE
+91 GEMLD

-103 TRLTDL
+103 VAIANL

-124 VEEYIKLVLSKVL
+124 VENYIKLVLSKVL
-137 NMMIVPMLLL
+137 NMMIIPMLILI
-147 VPVFF
+147 PVYF

-164 FPFAIL
+164 FPFAII
-170 FMILLGF
+170 FMILLGY

-215 YAKSIYR
+215 YSNSIYK
-222 TSEEFRKETMGALR
+222 TSEDFRKETMGALR

-265 NGEILLFPALAALI
+265 SGDILLFPALAALI
-279 MAPEYFLPL
+279 LAPEYFLPL

-296 ATLNGKNSLAAVNE
+296 ATLNGKNALAAVNE
-310 ILATD
+310 V
-315 ENISTELEKTL
+315 ISTEENTLSVLTEKV
-326 TWTDQSRLELTELTK
+326 TWSANSQLQLTELGK

-348 IADVNLQVTGFQKI
+348 ISNVNLSVNGFKKI
-362 ALVGN
+362 AIVGN

-372 STLLSMLAGFLTP
+372 STLLSMLAGFLKP
-385 TQGKIKLNT
+385 TAGEIKLNE
-394 QVLSSLADEKYR
+394 QSLTSLTDENYR

-421 TFRENLAFYEPGAS
+421 TFRENLAFYEPDS
-435 DEEIE
+435 TDDEIK
-440 QAAHLA
+440 AAAKLA
-446 GLQGLLKEI
+446 GLESLIDEI
-455 GLDGQVGAGGRTIS
+455 GLDGQIGASGRTIS

-474 RLALA
+474 RVALA
-479 RAFLSKTRNILLLD
+479 RAFLSHTRNILFLD

-536 IVLKE
+536 IVLNE
-541 GAVAGIGT
+541 GQVAGIGT
-549 HEELLATNIYYQE
+549 PEQLLSENTYYQK
-562 LLTQM
+562 LLSQM
-567 RGVDDEEILLTK
+567 RGVDDDKNLLDNETSESVKDQEEK
-579 PSNQDQNADENQI
+579 ESERSNFSSVNDKSTD
-592 SSVSKK
+592 SSVSQ
-598 VTEETTDKATQKFRE
+598 A
-613 NADGFEKS
+613 S
-621 SGKDFVS
+621 SDN
-628 KKGGQINEI
+628 GGQK

>member
-1 MIDKSLFDLP
+1 MIDKSLFELP
-11 GVRKMFPILGILA
+11 GVRRMFPILGILA
-24 VIQAIVIAA
+24 VFQFIAIAG
-33 QALFM
+33 QALFL
-38 ATTITRLWNGEAFGQ
+38 ATAITKLWQGQLFSHTIP
-53 VILWVLGFLACFLSR
+53 WVLGFFACFLSR
-68 ELINFIRSK
+68 EIINFGRSK
-77 ALDKLAYGLATKLR
+77 TLDKLAYQLATKLR
-91 GDILE
+91 GDMLD

-103 TRLTDL
+103 VAIANL

-124 VEEYIKLVLSKVL
+124 VENYIKLVLSKVL
-137 NMMIVPMLLL
+137 NMMIIPMLILI
-147 VPVFF
+147 PVYF

-164 FPFAIL
+164 FPFAII
-170 FMILLGF
+170 FMILLGY

-215 YAKSIYR
+215 YSNSIYK
-222 TSEEFRKETMGALR
+222 TSEDFRKETMGALR

-265 NGEILLFPALAALI
+265 SGDILLFPALAALI
-279 MAPEYFLPL
+279 LAPEYFLPL

-296 ATLNGKNSLAAVNE
+296 ATLNGKNALAAVNE
-310 ILATD
+310 VL
-315 ENISTELEKTL
+315 STEENTLSVLTEKV
-326 TWTDQSRLELTELTK
+326 TWSANSQLQLTELGK

-348 IADVNLQVTGFQKI
+348 ISNVNLSVNGFKKI
-362 ALVGN
+362 AIVGN

-372 STLLSMLAGFLTP
+372 STLLSMLAGFLKP
-385 TQGKIKLNT
+385 TAGEIKLNE
-394 QVLSSLADEKYR
+394 QSLTSLTDENYR

-421 TFRENLAFYEPGAS
+421 TFRENLAFYEPDS
-435 DEEIE
+435 TDDEIK
-440 QAAHLA
+440 AAAKLA
-446 GLQGLLKEI
+446 GLESLIDET
-455 GLDGQVGAGGRTIS
+455 GLDGQIGASGRTIS

-474 RLALA
+474 RVALA
-479 RAFLSKTRNILLLD
+479 RAFLSHTRNILFLD

-536 IVLKE
+536 IVLNE
-541 GAVAGIGT
+541 GQVAGIGT
-549 HEELLATNIYYQE
+549 PEQLLSENTYYQK
-562 LLTQM
+562 LLSQM
-567 RGVDDEEILLTK
+567 RGVDDDKNLLDNETSESVKGQEEK
-579 PSNQDQNADENQI
+579 ESERSNFSSVNDKSTD
-592 SSVSKK
+592 SSVSQ
-598 VTEETTDKATQKFRE
+598 A
-613 NADGFEKS
+613 S
-621 SGKDFVS
+621 SDN
-628 KKGGQINEI
+628 GGQK

>member
-1 MIDKSLFDLP
+1 MIDKSLFELP
-11 GVRKMFPILGILA
+11 GVRRMFPILGILA
-24 VIQAIVIAA
+24 VFQFIAIAG
-33 QALFM
+33 QALFL
-38 ATTITRLWNGEAFGQ
+38 ATAITKLWQGQLFSHTIP
-53 VILWVLGFLACFLSR
+53 WVLGFFACFLSR
-68 ELINFIRSK
+68 EIINFGRSK
-77 ALDKLAYGLATKLR
+77 ALDKLAYQLATKLR
-91 GDILE
+91 GDMLD

-103 TRLTDL
+103 VAIANL

-124 VEEYIKLVLSKVL
+124 VENYIKLVLSKVL
-137 NMMIVPMLLL
+137 NMMIIPMLILI
-147 VPVFF
+147 PVYF

-164 FPFAIL
+164 FPFAII
-170 FMILLGF
+170 FMILLGY

-215 YAKSIYR
+215 YSNSIYK
-222 TSEEFRKETMGALR
+222 TSEDFRKETMGALR

-265 NGEILLFPALAALI
+265 SGDILLFPALAALI
-279 MAPEYFLPL
+279 LAPEYFLPL

-296 ATLNGKNSLAAVNE
+296 ATLNGKNALAAVNE
-310 ILATD
+310 VL
-315 ENISTELEKTL
+315 STEENTLSVLTEKV
-326 TWTDQSRLELTELTK
+326 TWSANSQLQLTELGK

-348 IADVNLQVTGFQKI
+348 ISNVNLSVNGFKKI
-362 ALVGN
+362 AIVGN

-372 STLLSMLAGFLTP
+372 STLLSMLAGFLKP
-385 TQGKIKLNT
+385 TAGEIKLND
-394 QVLSSLADEKYR
+394 QSLTSLTDENYR

-421 TFRENLAFYEPGAS
+421 TFRENLAFYEPDS
-435 DEEIE
+435 TDDEIK
-440 QAAHLA
+440 AAAKLA
-446 GLQGLLKEI
+446 GLESLIDEI
-455 GLDGQVGAGGRTIS
+455 GLDGQIGASGRTIS

-474 RLALA
+474 RVALA
-479 RAFLSKTRNILLLD
+479 RAFLSHTRNILFLD

-536 IVLKE
+536 IVLNE
-541 GAVAGIGT
+541 GQVAGIGT
-549 HEELLATNIYYQE
+549 PEQLLSENTYYQK
-562 LLTQM
+562 LLSQM
-567 RGVDDEEILLTK
+567 RGVDDDKNLLDNETSKSVKDQEEK
-579 PSNQDQNADENQI
+579 VSERSNFSSVNDKSTD
-592 SSVSKK
+592 SSVSQ
-598 VTEETTDKATQKFRE
+598 A
-613 NADGFEKS
+613 S
-621 SGKDFVS
+621 SDN
-628 KKGGQINEI
+628 GGQK

>member
-1 MIDKSLFDLP
+1 MIDKSLFELP
-11 GVRKMFPILGILA
+11 GVRRIFPILGILA
-24 VIQAIVIAA
+24 VFQFIAISG
-33 QALFM
+33 QALFL
-38 ATTITRLWNGEAFGQ
+38 ATAITKLWQGQLFSHTIP
-53 VILWVLGFLACFLSR
+53 WVLGFFACFLSR
-68 ELINFIRSK
+68 EIINFGRSK
-77 ALDKLAYGLATKLR
+77 ALDKLAYQLATKLR
-91 GDILE
+91 GDMLD

-103 TRLTDL
+103 VAIANL

-124 VEEYIKLVLSKVL
+124 VENYIKLVLSKVL
-137 NMMIVPMLLL
+137 NMMIIPMLILI
-147 VPVFF
+147 PVYF

-164 FPFAIL
+164 FPFAII
-170 FMILLGF
+170 FMILLGY

-215 YAKSIYR
+215 YSNSIYK
-222 TSEEFRKETMGALR
+222 TSEDFRKETMGALR

-265 NGEILLFPALAALI
+265 SGDILLFPALAALI
-279 MAPEYFLPL
+279 LAPEYFLPL

-296 ATLNGKNSLAAVNE
+296 ATLNGKNALAAVNE
-310 ILATD
+310 VL
-315 ENISTELEKTL
+315 STEENTLSVLTEKV
-326 TWTDQSRLELTELTK
+326 TWSANSQLQLTELGK

-348 IADVNLQVTGFQKI
+348 ISNVNLSVNGFKKI
-362 ALVGN
+362 AIVGN

-372 STLLSMLAGFLTP
+372 STLLSMLAGFLKP
-385 TQGKIKLNT
+385 TAGEIKLNE
-394 QVLSSLADEKYR
+394 QSLTSLTDENYR

-421 TFRENLAFYEPGAS
+421 TFRENLAFYEPDS
-435 DEEIE
+435 TDDEIK
-440 QAAHLA
+440 AAAKLA
-446 GLQGLLKEI
+446 GLESLIDEI
-455 GLDGQVGAGGRTIS
+455 GLDGQIGASGRTIS

-474 RLALA
+474 RVALA
-479 RAFLSKTRNILLLD
+479 RAFLSHTRNILFLD

-536 IVLKE
+536 IVLNE
-541 GAVAGIGT
+541 GQVAGIGT
-549 HEELLATNIYYQE
+549 PEQLLSENTYYQK
-562 LLTQM
+562 LLSQM
-567 RGVDDEEILLTK
+567 RGVDDDKNLLDNETSESVKDQEEK
-579 PSNQDQNADENQI
+579 ESERSNFSSVNDKSTD
-592 SSVSKK
+592 SSVSQ
-598 VTEETTDKATQKFRE
+598 A
-613 NADGFEKS
+613 S
-621 SGKDFVS
+621 SDN
-628 KKGGQINEI
+628 GGQK

>member
-1 MIDKSLFDLP
+1 MIDKSLFELP
-11 GVRKMFPILGILA
+11 GVRRMFPILGILA
-24 VIQAIVIAA
+24 VFQFIAIAG
-33 QALFM
+33 QALFL
-38 ATTITRLWNGEAFGQ
+38 ATAITKLWQGQLFSHTIP
-53 VILWVLGFLACFLSR
+53 WVLGFFACFLSR
-68 ELINFIRSK
+68 EIINFGRSK
-77 ALDKLAYGLATKLR
+77 ALDKLAYQLATKLR
-91 GDILE
+91 GDMLD

-103 TRLTDL
+103 VAIANL

-124 VEEYIKLVLSKVL
+124 VKNYIKLVLSKVL
-137 NMMIVPMLLL
+137 NMMIIPMLILI
-147 VPVFF
+147 PVYF

-164 FPFAIL
+164 FPFAII
-170 FMILLGF
+170 FMILLGY

-215 YAKSIYR
+215 YSNSIYK
-222 TSEEFRKETMGALR
+222 TSEDFRKETMGALR

-265 NGEILLFPALAALI
+265 SGDILLFPALAALI
-279 MAPEYFLPL
+279 LAPEYFLPL

-296 ATLNGKNSLAAVNE
+296 ATLNGKNALAAVNE
-310 ILATD
+310 VL
-315 ENISTELEKTL
+315 STEENTLSVLTEKV
-326 TWTDQSRLELTELTK
+326 TWSANSQLQLTELGK

-348 IADVNLQVTGFQKI
+348 ISNVNLSVNGFKKI
-362 ALVGN
+362 AIVGN

-372 STLLSMLAGFLTP
+372 STLLSMLAGFLKP
-385 TQGKIKLNT
+385 TAGEIKLNE
-394 QVLSSLADEKYR
+394 QSLTSLTDENYR

-421 TFRENLAFYEPGAS
+421 TFRENLAFYEPDS
-435 DEEIE
+435 TDDEIK
-440 QAAHLA
+440 AAAKLA
-446 GLQGLLKEI
+446 GLESLIDEI
-455 GLDGQVGAGGRTIS
+455 GLDGQIGASGRTIS

-474 RLALA
+474 RVALA
-479 RAFLSKTRNILLLD
+479 RAFLSHTRNILFLD

-536 IVLKE
+536 IVLNE
-541 GAVAGIGT
+541 GQVAGIGT
-549 HEELLATNIYYQE
+549 PEQLLSENTYYQK
-562 LLTQM
+562 LLSQM
-567 RGVDDEEILLTK
+567 RGVDDDKNLLDNETSESVKDQEEK
-579 PSNQDQNADENQI
+579 ESERSNFSSVNDKSTD
-592 SSVSKK
+592 SSVSQ
-598 VTEETTDKATQKFRE
+598 A
-613 NADGFEKS
+613 S
-621 SGKDFVS
+621 SDN
-628 KKGGQINEI
+628 GGQK

>member
-1 MIDKSLFDLP
+1 MIDKSLFELP
-11 GVRKMFPILGILA
+11 GVRRMFPILGILA
-24 VIQAIVIAA
+24 VFQFIAIAG
-33 QALFM
+33 QALFL
-38 ATTITRLWNGEAFGQ
+38 ATAITKLWQGQLFSHTIP
-53 VILWVLGFLACFLSR
+53 WVLGFFACFLSR
-68 ELINFIRSK
+68 EIINFGRSK
-77 ALDKLAYGLATKLR
+77 ALDKLAYQLATKLR
-91 GDILE
+91 GDMLD

-103 TRLTDL
+103 VAIANL

-124 VEEYIKLVLSKVL
+124 VENYIKLVLSKVL
-137 NMMIVPMLLL
+137 NMMIIPMLILI
-147 VPVFF
+147 PVYF

-164 FPFAIL
+164 FPFAII
-170 FMILLGF
+170 FMILLGY

-215 YAKSIYR
+215 YSNSIYK
-222 TSEEFRKETMGALR
+222 TSEDFRKETMGALR

-265 NGEILLFPALAALI
+265 SGDILLFPALAALI
-279 MAPEYFLPL
+279 LAPEYFLPL

-296 ATLNGKNSLAAVNE
+296 ATLNGKNALAAVNE
-310 ILATD
+310 VL
-315 ENISTELEKTL
+315 STEENTLSVLTEKV
-326 TWTDQSRLELTELTK
+326 TWSANSQLQLTELGK

-348 IADVNLQVTGFQKI
+348 ISNVNLSVNGFKKI
-362 ALVGN
+362 AIVGN

-372 STLLSMLAGFLTP
+372 STLLSMLAGFLKP
-385 TQGKIKLNT
+385 TAGEIKLNE
-394 QVLSSLADEKYR
+394 QSLTSLTDENYR

-421 TFRENLAFYEPGAS
+421 TFRENLAFYEPDS
-435 DEEIE
+435 TDDEIK
-440 QAAHLA
+440 AAAKLA
-446 GLQGLLKEI
+446 GLERLIDEI
-455 GLDGQVGAGGRTIS
+455 GLDGQIGASGRTIS

-474 RLALA
+474 RVALA
-479 RAFLSKTRNILLLD
+479 RAFLSHTRNILFLD

-536 IVLKE
+536 IVLNE
-541 GAVAGIGT
+541 GQVAGIGT
-549 HEELLATNIYYQE
+549 PEQLLSENTYYQK
-562 LLTQM
+562 LLSQM
-567 RGVDDEEILLTK
+567 RGVDDDKNLLDNETSESVKDQEEK
-579 PSNQDQNADENQI
+579 ESERSNFSSVNDKSTD
-592 SSVSKK
+592 SSVSQ
-598 VTEETTDKATQKFRE
+598 A
-613 NADGFEKS
+613 S
-621 SGKDFVS
+621 SDN
-628 KKGGQINEI
+628 GGQK

>member
-1 MIDKSLFDLP
+1 MIDKSLFELP
-11 GVRKMFPILGILA
+11 GVRRMFPILGILA
-24 VIQAIVIAA
+24 VFQFIAIAG
-33 QALFM
+33 QALFL
-38 ATTITRLWNGEAFGQ
+38 ATAITKLWQGQLFSHTIP
-53 VILWVLGFLACFLSR
+53 WVLGFFACFLSR
-68 ELINFIRSK
+68 EIINFGRSK
-77 ALDKLAYGLATKLR
+77 ALDKLAYQLATKLR
-91 GDILE
+91 GDMLD

-103 TRLTDL
+103 VAIANL

-124 VEEYIKLVLSKVL
+124 VENYIKLVLSKVL
-137 NMMIVPMLLL
+137 NMMIIPMLLL
-147 VPVFF
+147 IPVYF

-164 FPFAIL
+164 FPFAII
-170 FMILLGF
+170 FMILLGY

-215 YAKSIYR
+215 YSNSIYK
-222 TSEEFRKETMGALR
+222 TSEDFRKETMGALR

-265 NGEILLFPALAALI
+265 SGDILLFPALAALI
-279 MAPEYFLPL
+279 LAPEYFLPL

-296 ATLNGKNSLAAVNE
+296 ATLNGKNALAAVNE
-310 ILATD
+310 VL
-315 ENISTELEKTL
+315 STEENTLSVLTEKV
-326 TWTDQSRLELTELTK
+326 TWSANSQLQLTELGK

-348 IADVNLQVTGFQKI
+348 ISNVILSVNGFKKI
-362 ALVGN
+362 AIVGN

-372 STLLSMLAGFLTP
+372 STLLSMLAGFLKP
-385 TQGKIKLNT
+385 TAGEIKLNE
-394 QVLSSLADEKYR
+394 QSLTSLTDENYR

-421 TFRENLAFYEPGAS
+421 TFRENLAFYEPDS
-435 DEEIE
+435 TDDEIK
-440 QAAHLA
+440 AAAKLA
-446 GLQGLLKEI
+446 GLESLIDEI
-455 GLDGQVGAGGRTIS
+455 GLDGQIGASGRTIS

-474 RLALA
+474 RVALA
-479 RAFLSKTRNILLLD
+479 RAFLSHTRNILFLD

-536 IVLKE
+536 IVLNE
-541 GAVAGIGT
+541 GQVAGIGT
-549 HEELLATNIYYQE
+549 PEQLLSENTYYQK
-562 LLTQM
+562 LLSQM
-567 RGVDDEEILLTK
+567 RGVDDDKNLLDNETSESVKDQEEK
-579 PSNQDQNADENQI
+579 ESERSNFSSVNDKSTD
-592 SSVSKK
+592 SSVSQ
-598 VTEETTDKATQKFRE
+598 A
-613 NADGFEKS
+613 S
-621 SGKDFVS
+621 SDN
-628 KKGGQINEI
+628 GGQK